1 MSSWLCPDCGNL
13 LDTPNHELGCSGR
26 RRKRDDVIPY
36 GAKVVID
43 VRSVTTALRD
53 MKTLL
58 DRGDWLFVSSGL
70 GKLADRCEEMFWDSM
85 TTPLRFGDKVL
96 VWNDE
101 TGRVELPAVVTRVG
115 EVLNGEPVIDV
126 RLESGE
132 EVVQMVASVDG
143 VRRADW

>member
-1 MSSWLCPDCGNL
+1 
-13 LDTPNHELGCSGR
+13 
-26 RRKRDDVIPY
+26 
-36 GAKVVID
+36 
-43 VRSVTTALRD
+43 